1 MKHPMPDS
9 LKQYINNSYKNL
21 IVLTLLVTE
30 AIFQCKEIYK
40 AICDVS
46 LGYGKYITSL
56 NSHWWLC
63 QGLTATSPAL
73 GSCPHTEWLG
83 LRAALRPV
91 VFYIFDLVD
100 KVQRDVRVQV
110 DEGNLC
116 VVDLAAPE
124 WNTLHTNKKNLH
136 IWKVWYWLRLK
147 SYKLLIPVHSEVSS
161 VARLMSKV
169 IWTCSLV
176 LWPEQCPGTTAN
188 KWRVAA
194 VILHAVLLL
203 ATLN

>member
-83 LRAALRPV
+83 LQAALRPV

-124 WNTLHTNKKNLH
+124 WNTLHTNKKIFIYEKCDINYGWDL
-136 IWKVWYWLRLK
+136 ISCWSQFTLK
-147 SYKLLIPVHSEVSS
+147 SAQWPGLCQKWFEPAPWCSDLSS
-161 VARLMSKV
+161 VQVPQLTNGGWQQSSS
-169 IWTCSLV
+169 TQCSYL
-176 LWPEQCPGTTAN
+176 Q
-188 KWRVAA
+188 
-194 VILHAVLLL
+194 H
-203 ATLN
+203 